1 MRVTILNGNPN
12 VENRAFDEYT
22 ARLSEALL
30 AGGVQVTTLTLR
42 DMDIRYCT
50 GCWTCWVKTPG
61 ECLSKDDSHLVRK
74 AVINSDL
81 TVMAAPV
88 VMGYP
93 SALMKKAVDKLVPI
107 VMPYVTLVQGEVHHV
122 ARYSRYPK
130 LALLL
135 EPEAVTDTEDLEIIS
150 DLFRRAAL
158 NLQSE
163 LAFTH
168 LTTQPLEEAVHAVN
182 RL

>member
-1 MRVTILNGNPN
+1 MRITILNGNPDAGN
-12 VENRAFDEYT
+12 LAFEQYT
-22 ARLSEALL
+22 AGLSQALND
-30 AGGVQVTTLTLR
+30 GGAQVTTLTLR
-42 DMDIRYCT
+42 EMDIRYCT
-50 GCWTCWVKTPG
+50 GCWACWVKTPG
-61 ECLSKDDSHLVRK
+61 ECQSKDESSVVRQ

-107 VMPYVTLVQGEVHHV
+107 VLPYVTLVQGEVHHV
-122 ARYSRYPK
+122 ARYPHYPR

-135 EPEAVTDTEDLEIIS
+135 EPEASTDAEDIEIIS
-150 DLFRRAAL
+150 DLFSRAAL
-158 NLQSE
+158 NFQSD

-168 LTTQPLEEAVHAVN
+168 LTTQPIEEAVHAVN